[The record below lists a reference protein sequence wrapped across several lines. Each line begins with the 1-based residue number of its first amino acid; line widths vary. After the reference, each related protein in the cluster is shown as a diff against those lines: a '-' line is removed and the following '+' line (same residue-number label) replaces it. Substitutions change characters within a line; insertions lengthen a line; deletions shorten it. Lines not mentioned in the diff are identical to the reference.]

1 MCFVLSF
8 NGQCKEMMSADL
20 KNSFILHSQIL
31 HFLIFVYIKAKTLQ
45 PKPKTI
51 LANALPMFPVPMT
64 PTVLPCKSK
73 PRSPFN
79 ESFVLALDYMLY
91 AFYDLKSISWPWRA
105 RQPGRIGRNDILLYL
120 LLGSYN
126 INIIKACTAQSYNF
140 HTIFC
145 QFLMT
150 SASTTSLTKT
160 HTIALSLNLST
171 EFN

>member
-1 MCFVLSF
+1 MQRNDVSRF
-8 NGQCKEMMSADL
+8 
-20 KNSFILHSQIL
+20 KNSFHGFILHSQIL

-64 PTVLPCKSK
+64 LLFYHVNQNPEVPLMK
-73 PRSPFN
+73 
-79 ESFVLALDYMLY
+79 SFVLALDYMLY
-91 AFYDLKSISWPWRA
+91 AFYDLKSISWPCA
-105 RQPGRIGRNDILLYL
+105 QLQPRENRSEHDILLYL

-126 INIIKACTAQSYNF
+126 INIKACTAQSYNF

-160 HTIALSLNLST
+160 HTIALLH
-171 EFN
+171 